1 MATLLATGLA
11 AVVAAGWAVFTYL
24 NKSDA
29 KAEVTYQLCVAAEP
43 SHCLPK
49 TVFVRG
55 AGPDVISTWVNHD
68 APNTSRG
75 IYGGARDLQLHCRAG

>member
-43 SHCLPK
+43 
-49 TVFVRG
+49 
-55 AGPDVISTWVNHD
+55 
-68 APNTSRG
+68 
-75 IYGGARDLQLHCRAG
+75 